1 MDGTELLSRT
11 ITTIQ
16 EMYLKIGDPSGSVSL
31 YYPYSGDFSIIEE
44 GFRKASGDSFP
55 RMVIEELP
63 QRIRI
68 IVDEDDCR
76 KISELPIPETIRDV
90 SKLIKD
96 GADIEGFRTFVSR
109 KYPEARISESEYID
123 FDWILLF
130 PENLDRDVYCISE
143 ELGRLTYHRFS
154 REEYL
159 ALGFGLP

>member
-31 YYPYSGDFSIIEE
+31 YYPYSEDFSIIEE
-44 GFRKASGDSFP
+44 GFRKACEDSFP
-55 RMVIEELP
+55 HMVIEELP

-76 KISELPIPETIRDV
+76 RISELPIPETIRDV

-96 GADIEGFRTFVSR
+96 GADMEGFRTFVSR

-159 ALGFGLP
+159 ALGFELP